1 MRSFNSRKA
10 IHARVQ
16 ARQETEP
23 TEPAEPAEPAI
34 IPRQEPTVTVP
45 FEMSIPAL
53 PTATGLII
61 DTSVMTFV
69 GFHSTD
75 PLRRPPTTTSEP
87 PVETPSSSSS
97 SIPATTEAIATPLVL
112 DPAQRVYDG
121 IANSALHSLPPAV
134 IGIASGGSALIVLLA
149 LYCYI
154 CRWYYRRLPRSTAR
168 WDVDDRAKTEVL
180 YGDKPRY
187 SPTEDGSPRSVEDD
201 RRTVPVGD
209 SYFPEGETWQK
220 FEGRTANHPESFIY
234 TGNGLP
240 EEMGPGS
247 PDSPGSNG
255 PSLKSGVP
263 LARPRPQFAN
273 PRRAQVESVFSNV
286 SFPTTH
292 RADSIRHS
300 FYPEGYEHEGEV
312 WDLASPGFANEGA
325 RPSFESTAH
334 SVNRGSIFAE
344 ASARARGSVV
354 IYDSLPPRPP
364 TIVDDPFAA
373 PGDLPSPVKERFA
386 GKKSLDAPG
395 KKSYDAGKRSTDG
408 GKRSM
413 DGGKKSFEAY
423 SMQVRSRE
431 ARGAALDTLAEDAD
445 EPSTYG
451 HSTISSARAK

>member
-1 MRSFNSRKA
+1 MRSFDSRKA

-16 ARQETEP
+16 ARQEP
-23 TEPAEPAEPAI
+23 VPVVA
-34 IPRQEPTVTVP
+34 PRQEASVTVP
-45 FEMSIPAL
+45 FEISFSM
-53 PTATGLII
+53 PTATNLII
-61 DTSVMTFV
+61 DTSVMTFA
-69 GFHSTD
+69 
-75 PLRRPPTTTSEP
+75 PPPTAILRAPPTSSS
-87 PVETPSSSSS
+87 TPLIESSLSSSSS
-97 SIPATTEAIATPLVL
+97 VSTATAEASADSTPLVL

-168 WDVDDRAKTEVL
+168 WDVDDRAKKEAV
-180 YGDKPRY
+180 YGDKPQY
-187 SPTEDGSPRSVEDD
+187 SPRDDEPPHSVEAD

-220 FEGRTANHPESFIY
+220 FDGRTANHPESFIY

-240 EEMGPGS
+240 EGMGPGS

-255 PSLKSGVP
+255 PSPRSGVP

-300 FYPEGYEHEGEV
+300 FFPEGYEHEGEV
-312 WDLASPGFANEGA
+312 WDLASPSFANEGA
-325 RPSFESTAH
+325 RPSFESTT
-334 SVNRGSIFAE
+334 VNRASIFGE

-354 IYDSLPPRPP
+354 IYESHPIRPP

-373 PGDLPSPVKERFA
+373 PADLPSPAKERFA
-386 GKKSLDAPG
+386 SKKSLDAPG
-395 KKSYDAGKRSTDG
+395 KRSYDAAKRSV
-408 GKRSM
+408 

-423 SMQVRSRE
+423 SMQVRSRD
-431 ARGAALDTLAEDAD
+431 ARAAALDTLAEDAD
-445 EPSTYG
+445 ETSAQG
-451 HSTISSARAK
+451 HGTISSARAK